1 MKNKIL
7 VISGLLLAV
16 VAFAGVFFLNKI
28 QNPEAIEVVMA
39 TRELTEGTSLNTL
52 AQADFRKTSI
62 SGNGA
67 MKGVFVTW
75 DELLSMLNDGKLIN
89 TVAQGELVRY
99 TDIMSAN
106 NRYSSRQLSL
116 GQTDPNLVTMTIDVT
131 GFAPIGIH
139 NGDYIDIIASVN
151 GYNSGEAYEND
162 LANLILEAKQKAV
175 EGSTMTQSKAD
186 QTVSSFGVASDNGF
200 SMFDFG
206 SQNSSSNLFS
216 DPTSTTTMGDTN
228 VFNVTSQNSMTQ
240 ELMEAADDL
249 SAKTDELRAMLDE
262 WNAFLELYGS
272 VDITTLTSMFDEG
285 FYLAPLSKVLVQ
297 GAKVVNVNRAETS
310 NYDGTASN
318 RLGEVTSL
326 DVLVPRDAIEW
337 VAMAN
342 TAGSL
347 RVAVLSANA
356 NPEGSGPTLGASL
369 QDFIEAFV
377 DDRNDLKDNE
387 AVVIPSSR

>member
-1 MKNKIL
+1 MKNKML
-7 VISGLLLAV
+7 VILGLLLAV
-16 VAFAGVFFLNKI
+16 AAFAGVFLLNKI
-28 QNPEAIEVVMA
+28 QNPEAIEVVIA
-39 TRELTEGTSLNTL
+39 TRELTEGTSLNSL
-52 AQADFRKTSI
+52 AESDFRKTSI

-67 MKGVFVTW
+67 VKGVFVTW
-75 DELLSMLNDGKLIN
+75 NELLSMINDGKLIN
-89 TVAQGELVRY
+89 TVAQGELIKY
-99 TDIMSAN
+99 TDVMSAN

-139 NGDYIDIIASVN
+139 NGDFIDIIASVN

-175 EGSTMTQSKAD
+175 NSSTMTQEKAD
-186 QTVSSFGVASDNGF
+186 QTVSSFGVSADNGF
-200 SMFDFG
+200 SMFDLG
-206 SQNSSSNLFS
+206 NQTTNNNLFS
-216 DPTSTTTMGDTN
+216 DPTTIGDTN
-228 VFNVTSQNSMTQ
+228 VFNVSSQNNMTQ
-240 ELMEAADDL
+240 ELIEAADSL
-249 SAKTDELRAMLDE
+249 SAKTDELKAMLDE

>member
-1 MKNKIL
+1 MKNKML
-7 VISGLLLAV
+7 VILGLLLAV
-16 VAFAGVFFLNKI
+16 AAFAGVFLLNKI
-28 QNPEAIEVVMA
+28 QNPEAIEVVIA
-39 TRELTEGTSLNTL
+39 TRELTEGTSLKSL
-52 AQADFRKTSI
+52 AESDFRKTSI

-67 MKGVFVTW
+67 VKGVFVTW
-75 DELLSMLNDGKLIN
+75 NELLSMINDGKLIN
-89 TVAQGELVRY
+89 TVAQGELIKY
-99 TDIMSAN
+99 TDVMSAN

-139 NGDYIDIIASVN
+139 NGDFIDIIASVN

-175 EGSTMTQSKAD
+175 NSSTMTQEKAD
-186 QTVSSFGVASDNGF
+186 QTVSSFGVSANNGF
-200 SMFDFG
+200 SMFDLG
-206 SQNSSSNLFS
+206 NQTANNNLFS
-216 DPTSTTTMGDTN
+216 DPTTIGDTN
-228 VFNVTSQNSMTQ
+228 VFNVSSQNNMTQ
-240 ELMEAADDL
+240 ELIEAADSL
-249 SAKTDELRAMLDE
+249 SAKTDELKAMLDE

>member
-1 MKNKIL
+1 MKNKML
-7 VISGLLLAV
+7 VILGLLLAV
-16 VAFAGVFFLNKI
+16 AAFAGVFLLNKI
-28 QNPEAIEVVMA
+28 QNPEAIEVVIA
-39 TRELTEGTSLNTL
+39 TRELTEGTSLNSL
-52 AQADFRKTSI
+52 AESDFRKTSI

-67 MKGVFVTW
+67 VKGVFVTW
-75 DELLSMLNDGKLIN
+75 NELLSMINDGKLIN
-89 TVAQGELVRY
+89 TVAQGELIKY

-139 NGDYIDIIASVN
+139 NGDFIDIIASVN

-175 EGSTMTQSKAD
+175 NSSTMTQEKAD
-186 QTVSSFGVASDNGF
+186 QTVSSFGVSADNGF
-200 SMFDFG
+200 SMFDLG
-206 SQNSSSNLFS
+206 NQTTNNNLFS
-216 DPTSTTTMGDTN
+216 DPTTIGDTN
-228 VFNVTSQNSMTQ
+228 VFNVSSQNNMTQ
-240 ELMEAADDL
+240 ELIEAADSL
-249 SAKTDELRAMLDE
+249 SAKTDELKAMLDE